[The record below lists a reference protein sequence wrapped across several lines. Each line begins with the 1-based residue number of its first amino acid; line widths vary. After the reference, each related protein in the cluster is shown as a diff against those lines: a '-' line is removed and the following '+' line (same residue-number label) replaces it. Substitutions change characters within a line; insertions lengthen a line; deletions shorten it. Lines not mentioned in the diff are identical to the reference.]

1 MVRKAIIFKVLG
13 LGQYFVLLYATMHV
27 LPGGG
32 KKNKN
37 TNIKDSKKKKKRVN
51 YFLTFSINRYQ

>member
-37 TNIKDSKKKKKRVN
+37 THQYMEKTNIKDSKKKKKG
-51 YFLTFSINRYQ
+51 LTIS

>member
-37 TNIKDSKKKKKRVN
+37 THQYMEKTNIKDSKKKKKKG
-51 YFLTFSINRYQ
+51 